1 MITDLRVFPIGYITE
16 LLSKLTWEFEQKCP
30 YHHDRDEVNIYM
42 PKILQMVL
50 REDIIRERNF
60 NLPID
65 RATFRGYNI
74 LPGYE
79 YSKIIIAHERYPES
93 NDPRLYH
100 SVDVVESVDLKDK
113 PKQFTSPSESV

>member
-1 MITDLRVFPIGYITE
+1 MVTDIRVFPIGYITG
-16 LLSKLTWEFEQKCP
+16 LLSKLIWEFEQKCP
-30 YHHDRDEVNIYM
+30 YIHGREDINIYM
-42 PKILQMVL
+42 PKILQTVL
-50 REDIIRERNF
+50 REDIIRQVNF

-79 YSKIIIAHERYPES
+79 YSKIIIAHTRYPET
-93 NDPRLYH
+93 NDPRFYH

-113 PKQFTSPSESV
+113 PKEC